1 MSNDSSFNYHI
12 ANIVKSA
19 QKVSAWIL
27 RTFLSRERKVMKV
40 LLQTILVHQLEY
52 ACVVWSPFDNKHI
65 NMIENVV
72 RRFTSKISEYQ
83 SWDEDLQKNICTTN
97 YVDRLKDLKIYSCER
112 RRERFMILYA

>member
-1 MSNDSSFNYHI
+1 MSNDCSFNYHI

-72 RRFTSKISEYQ
+72 NCVLFRSHKLSPQHCGNT
-83 SWDEDLQKNICTTN
+83 
-97 YVDRLKDLKIYSCER
+97 
-112 RRERFMILYA
+112 